1 MSGRKK
7 RRGRW
12 TSRRR
17 RRGTGLGRRS
27 RGNGEEGNVFLERCV
42 AVHLCEYVSAIGC
55 SDSSLVVAYLL
66 GEQGEVP
73 KYPIR

>member
-1 MSGRKK
+1 MGVRKGEEGGRAE
-7 RRGRW
+7 G
-12 TSRRR
+12 
-17 RRGTGLGRRS
+17 GGEGLDWG
-27 RGNGEEGNVFLERCV
+27 GGEEGNVFLERCV

-73 KYPIR
+73 KYP